1 MWFPWFC
8 LIAAKIWSD
17 GQTDVTAQFKLR
29 TNLSKFC
36 APMNP
41 FLFQWTCCV
50 HCKGFKK
57 SFTCLHYADHIA
69 KITLLISGCIVINKC
84 VMMPVLL
91 KKKTTE
97 DQCYS
102 LVTAQFYLASKG
114 KCIRE
119 TWGRANPKEA
129 KRRERLNFGSSFYMF
144 FSPPPEPALCKLG

>member
-1 MWFPWFC
+1 
-8 LIAAKIWSD
+8 
-17 GQTDVTAQFKLR
+17 
-29 TNLSKFC
+29 
-36 APMNP
+36 MNP

-50 HCKGFKK
+50 YCMGFKK

-84 VMMPVLL
+84 VVMPVLL
-91 KKKTTE
+91 KKKNKTA

-114 KCIRE
+114 KCILE

-129 KRRERLNFGSSFYMF
+129 KRRVRLNFGSSFYVF
-144 FSPPPEPALCKLG
+144 FSSPLSLPYVNWASQEGCLLHLRFSFLSSDLPWFYFCRLFPFFVL